1 MLVTTT
7 GYLYLT
13 IDVAPFY
20 LQQKNLTLLVDSTTY
35 HHVTAD
41 DNGSGLPI
49 PTVHLSNLAL
59 KSVLCVS
66 SVQRNEI
73 FVLSFSNHAPIGNFP
88 SSFAVKD
95 LSTVEEV
102 LQDKKQDAVQKWPT
116 SRSFDFLTTQISL
129 MLTTVVLTIHRLLFK
144 QNQLGLTPSW
154 CLCLIWIGALVTLK
168 KSTKCPFEIQFQ
180 SVMLQPPLDLIVSD
194 DCDLL

>member
-1 MLVTTT
+1 MVATTAPGQAKLVGPTKTNILSIVPSPLQHQLFVNFYTNKVTQVMLVTTT

-102 LQDKKQDAVQKWPT
+102 LQDKK
-116 SRSFDFLTTQISL
+116 
-129 MLTTVVLTIHRLLFK
+129 
-144 QNQLGLTPSW
+144 
-154 CLCLIWIGALVTLK
+154 
-168 KSTKCPFEIQFQ
+168 
-180 SVMLQPPLDLIVSD
+180 
-194 DCDLL
+194 